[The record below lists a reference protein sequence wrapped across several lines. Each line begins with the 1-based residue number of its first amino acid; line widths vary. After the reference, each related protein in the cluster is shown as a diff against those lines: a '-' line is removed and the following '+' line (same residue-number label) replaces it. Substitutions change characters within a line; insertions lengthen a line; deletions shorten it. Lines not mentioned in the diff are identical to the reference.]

1 MHQVYRN
8 AEAEEAENFAR
19 TVEKAFS
26 DIYGFTESL
35 LESEDTVLG
44 WHRQAFL
51 DGGDGTALDA
61 ITRALAAAPD
71 KIGWIVDF
79 AAKLAQTFRFVLEM
93 EAVEERRD
101 SLIADIC
108 YLDKHNA
115 MPLLVKL
122 RHHRKIIVSDEGN
135 ESLSLIENIL
145 FKLTFRTAD
154 YRTNN
159 LPQFARTFDGTNY
172 SSFLLPALRNAAV
185 NGFKSYWDFT
195 GSCRKYFTENRY
207 HYVREIKYILY
218 KYENYLR
225 DDPKV
230 KVAHLSIDECN
241 GIFRENKSVENTLDH
256 IAPQNPDWT
265 DYTDEFR
272 LNYLSN
278 IGNLSLLTWSG
289 NASKNNH
296 DPTLPDVRRRYD
308 TTQLSQK
315 EIYKALCA
323 GHWGE
328 VEIEDRRKRIVD
340 FVIKNWNLA

>member
-8 AEAEEAENFAR
+8 AEAEEADNFVR

-26 DIYGFTESL
+26 EIYGFTESL
-35 LESEDTVLG
+35 FESEDTVLG

-61 ITRALAAAPD
+61 IKRALAAAPD

-79 AAKLAQTFRFVLEM
+79 AAKLAQTFRFVLEL
-93 EAVEERRD
+93 EAVEDRRD

-108 YLDKHNA
+108 YLDKHSA

-135 ESLSLIENIL
+135 EALSLTESIL

-159 LPQFARTFDGTNY
+159 LPQFARTFDGANY
-172 SSFLLPALRNAAV
+172 SSFLLPALRNAAA
-185 NGFKSYWDFT
+185 NGFKAYWDFT

-207 HYVREIKYILY
+207 HYVREIKYVLY

-225 DDPKV
+225 DKRNES
-230 KVAHLSIDECN
+230 HLSIDECN
-241 GIFRENKSVENTLDH
+241 GIFRENKTVENTLDH
-256 IAPQNPDWT
+256 ITPQNPDWT

-272 LNYLSN
+272 RDYLSN

-289 NASKNNH
+289 NASKSNH
-296 DPTLPDVRRRYD
+296 DPTLPEVRERYN
-308 TTQLSQK
+308 TPRWSQK
-315 EIYKALCA
+315 EIFEALCA
-323 GHWGE
+323 GRWGE
-328 VEIEDRRKRIVD
+328 AEIDARRKLIVD
-340 FVIKNWNLA
+340 FVIDNWKLA